1 MFQPTCD
8 MCMENTVSLQHVF
21 FPLPFFFQV
30 CSTQRVT
37 EIARHTT
44 SGRQKTLTGK
54 YSRRGRFMKTGN
66 IKRRVKICQN
76 KGGNR
81 PSGRMSSPIGRSSSR
96 AFGDQQ
102 GDVCPSC
109 HKGTAT
115 FLTSILHTREVW
127 WSAQRRAWSTHKH
140 FPSPVPSSD
149 RKHQHLKNSAHNKCR
164 CLQPQVPRVAA

>member
-1 MFQPTCD
+1 MG
-8 MCMENTVSLQHVF
+8 F
-21 FPLPFFFQV
+21 FHFHFFFQV

-37 EIARHTT
+37 EIAHRTT
-44 SGRQKTLTGK
+44 SGRRKTLTGK

-115 FLTSILHTREVW
+115 FLISILHTCEVW
-127 WSAQRRAWSTHKH
+127 WSAQRQAWSTHKH

-149 RKHQHLKNSAHNKCR
+149 RKHQYLKNNTRNKSR
-164 CLQPQVPRVAA
+164 RLQPQVPRVGA